1 MKTIPVTEA
10 DIISIIR
17 HLKPK
22 NASGYDGISNKILKL
37 CMYTISKAL
46 TYICNGSLNT
56 GTFPERCKLAIVRP
70 IHKKGDKSEM
80 NDYRPISLLMTIS
93 KILEIIMHKRLVQH
107 FESNK
112 FLTSAQFGFRKGCHI
127 DDTVFSLLNRTIML
141 LDKRKHVGG
150 IFCDLTRAFDCVNHN
165 ILLYK
170 LQYYG
175 VTGSSLSWFKSYLE
189 NRKQKVY
196 HQMH

>member
-10 DIISIIR
+10 EIISIIR
-17 HLKPK
+17 YLKPK

-37 CMYTISKAL
+37 CMYTISKPL

-70 IHKKGDKSEM
+70 IHKKWDKNEM
-80 NDYRPISLLMTIS
+80 NNYRPISLLTTIS

-107 FESNK
+107 FEYNK
-112 FLTSAQFGFRKGCHI
+112 FLTSAQFGFRKGFRI
-127 DDTVFSLLNRTIML
+127 DDAVFSLLNRTIML

-165 ILLYK
+165 ILLHK

-175 VTGSSLSWFKSYLE
+175 ITAPSLGSSPI
-189 NRKQKVY
+189 
-196 HQMH
+196 